1 MYALP
6 ATGDRP
12 APEIEDLA
20 ARAADAAAAIA
31 AAVLSSYRD
40 RMAAIVR
47 TLDENLAE
55 AMQATDPER
64 PYAPTE
70 PYLGHFGLQ
79 LDEEAAACAQLLARE
94 AALLARVYRHRAGR
108 GPGREFIL
116 GDADLPPALQAEREA
131 LGDAFT
137 FLESGGGARG

>member
-6 ATGDRP
+6 PAEDRP
-12 APEIEDLA
+12 APEIEELA
-20 ARAADAAAAIA
+20 ARAADAAGEIA
-31 AAVLSSYRD
+31 DIVLSSYRA

-64 PYAPTE
+64 PYATVD

-79 LDEEAAACAQLLARE
+79 LDEEGAACAQLLARE

-116 GDADLPPALQAEREA
+116 GEDDLPPALQAEREA
-131 LGDAFT
+131 LGLAFT
-137 FLESGGGARG
+137 FLESGGG